1 MRVSCHVC
9 THFEDCHCP
18 YLVHILSISCPYLVH
33 EAVEPADLYK
43 VEAQVIRE
51 SVANRMFKRLRRVSW
66 QIGFLR
72 YLMISDD
79 GCIDIDRYRLHDS

>member
-1 MRVSCHVC
+1 MSAR
-9 THFEDCHCP
+9 T
-18 YLVHILSISCPYLVH
+18 LKIAIVHILSISCPYLVH

-66 QIGFLR
+66 QIGFL
-72 YLMISDD
+72 LMISDD
-79 GCIDIDRYRLHDS
+79 GCIDIDRYR